1 VSDLQKQNSTTRTN
15 DSAFFYLPRK
25 LGIPMK
31 MVPSPSAV
39 GETGDSSDVAA
50 APWVTSTQT
59 LLSKTLGAMVKSK
72 CKEFKFELTVVV

>member
-1 VSDLQKQNSTTRTN
+1 
-15 DSAFFYLPRK
+15 
-25 LGIPMK
+25 MK